1 MHLWSE
7 LTWYTLVC
15 AYACVCVIM
24 GLSFFHVYIKLFVC
38 EFLCEIPLG
47 AVAPEG
53 RGCPPVSW
61 QSSGSHGNEA
71 RDAPALDLWCSPP
84 PEELQEKERERGR
97 WRVKQSQ
104 SLRPHLKFMHMS
116 NLRGAA
122 RIAETEVGQRKSW
135 YEQLRQLTRHSSGR
149 HFAVNLTGCSTL
161 EQLHN
166 NFLPFPLSAH
176 LWVQVYTHTH
186 TQAQSKQSK
195 CGRTQIMCVIY
206 CTSWQ

>member
-7 LTWYTLVC
+7 RPWYTLVC
-15 AYACVCVIM
+15 VYVVCVCVIM

-84 PEELQEKERERGR
+84 PEELREKEREKEMESKTEPITQASSKIYAHEQFKGGSKNCRN
-97 WRVKQSQ
+97 WS
-104 SLRPHLKFMHMS
+104 RPKEKLV
-116 NLRGAA
+116 RPITAA
-122 RIAETEVGQRKSW
+122 RPSFIR
-135 YEQLRQLTRHSSGR
+135 
-149 HFAVNLTGCSTL
+149 
-161 EQLHN
+161 
-166 NFLPFPLSAH
+166 PPL
-176 LWVQVYTHTH
+176 
-186 TQAQSKQSK
+186 
-195 CGRTQIMCVIY
+195 CC
-206 CTSWQ
+206 